1 MSQIKTA
8 AAFLKLI
15 FDIVYARSSSL
26 GGQYDI
32 VRIGNDYFLARTDA
46 KTCNYNLQSAR
57 KISLT
62 LDRLTD
68 EEERR
73 FCKKFNI
80 VKPTPWWVLR
90 EHRK

>member
-1 MSQIKTA
+1 MGPIQTA

-32 VRIGNDYFLARTDA
+32 VRIGNSYFLARTDA
-46 KTCNYNLQSAR
+46 KTCNYNLRSAR
-57 KISLT
+57 KINLT
-62 LDRLTD
+62 LDRLTCED
-68 EEERR
+68 ERR

-80 VKPTPWWVLR
+80 ERPLPSWVR
-90 EHRK
+90 HGGMR